1 MIGATSNAA
10 PPWPASI
17 DGGGDRPADGGYD
30 WREAVPEPSH
40 AYLDPV
46 VLRALVDWQRRAASP
61 RGRVRVFDA
70 GCGNGALLR
79 TLYGR
84 HYDVAGCELSST
96 GVALARETLGSRVRI
111 EQMSVYDDLAAVFGL
126 GWDVVVATEVIEH
139 LFAPRLFVRRALALL
154 APGGALL
161 LTTPYHGYL
170 KNVALAVT
178 GSLDR
183 HFTALWDG
191 GHIKFWSY
199 ATLTALLREAGF
211 GHFRFYGA
219 GRIPGLWKSMVV
231 LATVQPNVGEAA

>member
-1 MIGATSNAA
+1 MVSATSNAA
-10 PPWPASI
+10 PRPTAI
-17 DGGGDRPADGGYD
+17 YGGGDRPTDGGYD
-30 WREAVPEPSH
+30 WQGPAPEPSH

-46 VLRALVDWQRRAASP
+46 VLRALVEWQKGAGSAL
-61 RGRVRVFDA
+61 GQMRVFDA

-79 TLYGR
+79 TLHGR
-84 HYDVAGCELSST
+84 HFDVAGCELSPS
-96 GVALARETLGSRVRI
+96 GVALAREMLGGKVRI
-111 EQMSVYDDLAAVFGL
+111 EQMSVYDDLAAVFGP
-126 GWDVVVATEVIEH
+126 GWHVVIATEVIEH
-139 LFAPRLFVRRALALL
+139 LFAPRLFVRRAQALL

-191 GHIKFWSY
+191 GHIKFWSF

-211 GHFRFYGA
+211 CHFRFYGA

-231 LATVQPNVGEAA
+231 LATVQPNVGGPA